1 MDEKKVILTK
11 LDELEMEYQKA
22 QKQLDRTMEEV
33 LSEKDHFNR
42 DLENLG
48 NDLSYVFRTQ
58 EYTIDVRQAYNM
70 LEGAQEDSTS
80 FFKTIRQKL
89 EDDQDDLTSH
99 YKKKVAFYE
108 EDLDLLKRKESTKC
122 LNNSKRIY

>member
-11 LDELEMEYQKA
+11 LGELETEYQKE
-22 QKQLDRTMEEV
+22 QKQLDQILEEA

-42 DLENLG
+42 ELENLG

-58 EYTIDVRQAYNM
+58 EYTIDVRQAYHM
-70 LEGAQEDSTS
+70 LEGAQEDGTS
-80 FFKTIRQKL
+80 LFKTIRQKV

-108 EDLDLLKRKESTKC
+108 EDLDLLKRKESTK
-122 LNNSKRIY
+122 